1 MIKTKTLLAAIVLD
15 LLVGDPEDVPHPVRA
30 IGAGISTGE
39 KLMRRYTTTPEREL
53 LGGALLS
60 LVIIGG
66 SFLAGKFLL
75 SKFESRS
82 VILGESVEIWL
93 AFSVLATRNLC
104 DEASGVLDELDDCNL
119 ASARVKLARIVGRDT
134 GDLDET
140 EISRAVIETVA
151 ESFCDGVIAPLFY
164 LTVGGAP
171 LALAYKAANTL
182 DSMIGHQESP
192 YFYFGR
198 FAAKFDDA
206 ANYIPARI
214 GANLIIAAA
223 YLLGEHPADARQ
235 IRRRDARLHASPNA
249 GQTEAAMAGALNVRL
264 GGTNFYNGAAHERP
278 KFGSEYKPATPKAA
292 RRAIKIMLGAAAIG
306 YFGAILVSLFG
317 KKND

>member
-15 LLVGDPEDVPHPVRA
+15 LLIGDPENLFHPVRA

-39 KLMRRYTTTPEREL
+39 SLIRRYTTTPEREL
-53 LGGALLS
+53 VGGALLS
-60 LVIIGG
+60 SVIISG
-66 SFLAGKFLL
+66 SFLAGKILL
-75 SKFESRS
+75 SKAESRS

-93 AFSVLATRNLC
+93 AYSVLATRNLC
-104 DEASGVLDELDDCNL
+104 DEASRVLDELADRNL

-134 GDLDET
+134 ENLDET

-151 ESFCDGVIAPLFY
+151 ESFCDGVIAPLIY
-164 LTVGGAP
+164 LTIGGAP

-182 DSMIGHQESP
+182 DSMIGHKESP

-214 GANLIIAAA
+214 AANLIIAAA
-223 YLLGEHPADARQ
+223 CLLGESSADARR
-235 IRRRDARLHASPNA
+235 IRQRDARLHASPNA

-264 GGTNFYNGAAHERP
+264 GGINFYDGAAHEHP
-278 KFGSEYKPATPKAA
+278 EFGSEYKPASPKAA
-292 RRAIKIMLGAAAIG
+292 RRAIKIMLGATVIG
-306 YFGAILVSLFG
+306 YFGASLLSLFG

>member
-1 MIKTKTLLAAIVLD
+1 MIKTKTLLAAIAFD
-15 LLVGDPEDVPHPVRA
+15 LFIGDPENLFHPVRA
-30 IGAGISTGE
+30 IGAGIATGE
-39 KLMRRYTTTPEREL
+39 KLIRRYAKTPESEL
-53 LGGALLS
+53 FGGALLS
-60 LVIIGG
+60 SVIVGG

-75 SKFESRS
+75 SKAKRQN

-104 DEASGVLDELDDCNL
+104 DEASRVLNELETRNFE
-119 ASARVKLARIVGRDT
+119 AAREKLARIVGRDT
-134 GDLDET
+134 ENLDET

-164 LTVGGAP
+164 LTIGGAP

-182 DSMIGHQESP
+182 DSMIGHKESP

-206 ANYIPARI
+206 ANYVPARI
-214 GANLIIAAA
+214 GAGLIVAAA
-223 YLLGEHPADARQ
+223 YLLGESSGDARR
-235 IRRRDARLHASPNA
+235 IWRRDARLHASPNA

-264 GGTNFYNGAAHERP
+264 GGTNFYDGAAHERP
-278 KFGSEYKPATPKAA
+278 EFGSEYQAASPKAV
-292 RRAIKIMLGAAAIG
+292 RRAIKIMLGAAVIG
-306 YFGAILVSLFG
+306 YFGASLFSLFG
-317 KKND
+317 RKK